1 VTRISH
7 RHKRQTR
14 VHLRPPSY
22 LVPTP
27 SPPRLVTF
35 IFLSK
40 TLSINISEA
49 EYYPYLSGMVPWIS
63 RHFNNQAELPQPIP
77 CSCCR
82 HRTIDVST
90 TTKNHQKKSHLTS
103 HPFPYTNHVLLQLLL
118 VEMQPL
124 PVNPDFEAL
133 GEKVPVHRQHGL
145 YHARHVILAVD
156 DQTAHT

>member
-63 RHFNNQAELPQPIP
+63 RHFNNQ
-77 CSCCR
+77 
-82 HRTIDVST
+82 DVST
-90 TTKNHQKKSHLTS
+90 TTKNHQQKSHLTS